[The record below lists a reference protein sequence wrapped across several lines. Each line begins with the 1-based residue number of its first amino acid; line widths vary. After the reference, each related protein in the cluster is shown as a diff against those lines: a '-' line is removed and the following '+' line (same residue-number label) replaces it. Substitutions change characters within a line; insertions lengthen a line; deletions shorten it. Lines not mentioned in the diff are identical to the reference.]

1 MHKEQFERAF
11 DFLSDVWPAKAGQLP
26 LETMLLI
33 AEIMSTF
40 ARLEVAR
47 KWRTQT
53 HHASA
58 PVSR

>member
-11 DFLSDVWPAKAGQLP
+11 DFLNDVWPAKAGPVP

-47 KWRTQT
+47 KWRIQMPT
-53 HHASA
+53 ASVQ
-58 PVSR
+58 VSK